1 VRVEGSRRILLGH
14 PSHLRLSERRWHGDR
29 LWRGR
34 SLHWLGDRRGHEG
47 ECQGRGCQGRGCQG
61 RGCQGLRWY
70 AVVCGGMWY
79 AVVCASKCS
88 GTLVNAVVCG
98 GMWWYVVVYGGM
110 WWYTRALHADDGRDR
125 VVPCSSRVARVA
137 PVSSRVA
144 PVSSRV
150 VKRWTDPCKLMLA
163 PGWHEARRHNVKSQ
177 PPSTKRALSY

>member
-1 VRVEGSRRILLGH
+1 MGAYVSVRRARRSWSWCRLHLALSSSRKGPAMWHVEHHHASFGT
-14 PSHLRLSERRWHGDR
+14 PAQPQHLV
-29 LWRGR
+29 
-34 SLHWLGDRRGHEG
+34 
-47 ECQGRGCQGRGCQG
+47 
-61 RGCQGLRWY
+61 LRTLVCGGICGGIWWY

-144 PVSSRV
+144 PVSLPCRSRV
-150 VKRWTDPCKLMLA
+150 A
-163 PGWHEARRHNVKSQ
+163 PVSRC
-177 PPSTKRALSY
+177 